1 MMESPVPA
9 TAMPQPS
16 RPSMTPSNRQKKTRS
31 KLLNKRRSLEKSV
44 VKRES
49 SELKTKN
56 LKSIR
61 TLFRGISFSRE
72 K

>member
-1 MMESPVPA
+1 
-9 TAMPQPS
+9 
-16 RPSMTPSNRQKKTRS
+16 MTPSNRQKKTRS

-61 TLFRGISFSRE
+61 TLFRDISFSRE